1 MIGWLFV
8 VNKVSRDINNIRSN
22 LSEADDLINRSML
35 VAEQVMNKSLVVEA
49 DIVDIRDNIV
59 LTNGS
64 IIEVDEI
71 G

>member
-1 MIGWLFV
+1 M
-8 VNKVSRDINNIRSN
+8 SRDINNIRSN